1 MSEVLLFAGT
11 TEGRKL
17 STYLAGKNICHTVCV
32 ATQYGETV
40 LGEHP
45 LAKVRRGR
53 MNREEIRAFITGGDF
68 LAVVDATHP
77 YAEDVTRNIKAAM
90 EGMALP
96 YLRLKRD
103 RFSRDGGEEGENI
116 VWFETN
122 EACAAALADTKGNI
136 LLTTGSRELPG
147 YCMAEE
153 LRNRLYVRVLPSLE
167 SLSLCMEQ
175 GIQGKQIIAMQG
187 PFTEQ
192 MNEAMLRQYNIAV
205 LVTKES
211 GKAGGFLEKLTAA
224 RRAGVTTF
232 VIGRPEEEEGYSFAE
247 VCRELERICG
257 RTGKEN
263 GKGYCEEN
271 ACKGK
276 TGAMSEN
283 RRDLQITLAGVGMG
297 SEAGM
302 TGEVRAA
309 IEEADILLG
318 AARLTAPY
326 KSVVEKRPYY
336 LAEQIVPYLK
346 KLQNSHPDD
355 ESRRPRC
362 HEAEAAG
369 ACGRIVQ
376 AVILFS
382 GDSGFYS
389 GCRKVYE
396 ALDREIR
403 EGGIRGTLRVLPGIS
418 SVAALA
424 ARIGESWQ
432 DAAVYSMHGQK
443 VTNIVNKIRRN
454 RKTFL
459 LTSGVRDVN
468 RLGMLLEQAD
478 MEKCKVTAGY
488 QLSLEG
494 ERILCLSPSACR
506 KRREEGLYVC
516 LVDNPHAVSA
526 RAAHGMPDSAFLRGQ
541 VPMTKEEVREVSICK
556 LRLRRDAVVYDIGS
570 GTGSVAVEMAGLSDE
585 IQVYAL
591 ERHREAAALIR
602 RNREK
607 FGLENI
613 EVVETEVPEGMDGLP
628 VATHA
633 FIGGSGGKLEEI
645 LEKLYEI
652 NPAMRVVLNAVS
664 LETISRLRELF
675 SDDRIEHEE
684 MVQVQ
689 VSREEKLGNHHL
701 MRAEN
706 PVWICAFDFREHGT
720 PGESSTLRHSA
731 EKRKG

>member
-17 STYLAGKNICHTVCV
+17 SAYLAGKNICHTVCV

-53 MNREEIRAFITGGDF
+53 MNREEIRAFIAGGDF

-77 YAEDVTRNIKAAM
+77 YAEEVTRNIKAAM

-103 RFSRDGGEEGENI
+103 SFSHACGEEEGK
-116 VWFETN
+116 VVRFETN
-122 EACAAALADTKGNI
+122 EACAAALADTEGNI

-147 YCMAEE
+147 YCMSEE
-153 LRNRLYVRVLPSLE
+153 VRNRLYVRVLPSLE

-192 MNEAMLRQYNIAV
+192 MNEAMLRQYEIAV

-211 GKAGGFLEKLTAA
+211 GKAGGFFEKLTAA
-224 RRAGVTTF
+224 KRAGVTTF

-247 VCRELERICG
+247 VCRKIERICG

-263 GKGYCEEN
+263 GQGYCEEN
-271 ACKGK
+271 ACKEKAGD
-276 TGAMSEN
+276 MSEN

-336 LAEQIVPYLK
+336 LAEQIVPCLK
-346 KLQNSHPDD
+346 EIQETGRS
-355 ESRRPRC
+355 
-362 HEAEAAG
+362 
-369 ACGRIVQ
+369 CGSGK
-376 AVILFS
+376 AVVLFS

-389 GCRKVYE
+389 GCRKLYG
-396 ALDREIR
+396 ALAEEIR
-403 EGGIRGTLRVLPGIS
+403 RGGIRGTLRVLPGIS

-432 DAAVYSMHGQK
+432 DAAVYSMHGHK

-468 RLGMLLEQAD
+468 CLGMLLEQAG
-478 MEKCKVTAGY
+478 MEECKVTAGY

-494 ERILCLSPSACR
+494 EQILCLSPSACQ

-516 LVDNPHAVSA
+516 LVDNPNAVSA
-526 RAAHGMPDSAFLRGQ
+526 RAAHGMPDSAFIRGQ

-613 EVVETEVPEGMDGLP
+613 EVVETEAPEGMDGLP
-628 VATHA
+628 AATHA

-689 VSREEKLGNHHL
+689 VSRAEKLGNHHL

-706 PVWICAFDFREHGT
+706 PIWICAFDFREHGT
-720 PGESSTLRHSA
+720 PGEGSAFRHSA

>member
-1 MSEVLLFAGT
+1 MSEVLVFAGT

-17 STYLAGKNICHTVCV
+17 SAYLAGKNICHTVCV

-45 LAKVRRGR
+45 LAEVRRGR

-77 YAEDVTRNIKAAM
+77 YAEEVTRNIKAAM

-122 EACAAALADTKGNI
+122 EACAAALADTEGNI

-192 MNEAMLRQYNIAV
+192 MNEAMLRQYEIAV

-224 RRAGVTTF
+224 KRAGVTTF

-247 VCRELERICG
+247 VCREIERICG
-257 RTGKEN
+257 RTGK
-263 GKGYCEEN
+263 
-271 ACKGK
+271 
-276 TGAMSEN
+276 S
-283 RRDLQITLAGVGMG
+283 RDLQITLAGVGMG

-326 KSVVEKRPYY
+326 KPVVEKRPYY
-336 LAEQIVPYLK
+336 LAEQIIPCLREI
-346 KLQNSHPDD
+346 QETGRS
-355 ESRRPRC
+355 
-362 HEAEAAG
+362 
-369 ACGRIVQ
+369 CGSGKV
-376 AVILFS
+376 VVLFS

-389 GCRKVYE
+389 GCRNLYG
-396 ALDREIR
+396 ALAEEIR
-403 EGGIRGTLRVLPGIS
+403 RGGIRGTLRVLPGIS
-418 SVAALA
+418 SVAALV

-432 DAAVYSMHGQK
+432 DADVYSMHGQK

-468 RLGMLLEQAD
+468 RLGMLLEQAG
-478 MEKCKVTAGY
+478 MEECKVTVGY

-526 RAAHGMPDSAFLRGQ
+526 RAAHGMPDSAFLREQ

-591 ERHREAAALIR
+591 ERHREAAALIC

-613 EVVETEVPEGMDGLP
+613 EVVETEAPEGMDGLP

-633 FIGGSGGKLEEI
+633 FIGGSGGKLGEI

-652 NPAMRVVLNAVS
+652 NPAMRIVLNAVS
-664 LETISRLRELF
+664 LETISRVRELF
-675 SDDRIEHEE
+675 SDDRMEHEE

-689 VSREEKLGNHHL
+689 VSRVEKLGNHHL

-706 PVWICAFDFREHGT
+706 PVWICAFDFREQ
-720 PGESSTLRHSA
+720 
-731 EKRKG
+731 

>member
-40 LGEHP
+40 LGENL

-77 YAEDVTRNIKAAM
+77 YAEEVTRNIKAAM

-103 RFSRDGGEEGENI
+103 SFSHTCGEEEGK
-116 VWFETN
+116 VVRFETN
-122 EACAAALADTKGNI
+122 EACAAALADTEGNI

-192 MNEAMLRQYNIAV
+192 MNEAMLRQYEIAV

-224 RRAGVTTF
+224 KRAGVTTF

-257 RTGKEN
+257 RTGKSRN
-263 GKGYCEEN
+263 
-271 ACKGK
+271 
-276 TGAMSEN
+276 
-283 RRDLQITLAGVGMG
+283 LQITLAGVGMG

-326 KSVVEKRPYY
+326 KPVVEKRPYY
-336 LAEQIVPYLK
+336 LAEQIIPCLREI
-346 KLQNSHPDD
+346 QETGRS
-355 ESRRPRC
+355 
-362 HEAEAAG
+362 
-369 ACGRIVQ
+369 CGSGKV
-376 AVILFS
+376 VILFS

-389 GCRKVYE
+389 GCRNLYG
-396 ALDREIR
+396 ALAEEIR
-403 EGGIRGTLRVLPGIS
+403 RGGIRGTLRVLPGIS

-432 DAAVYSMHGQK
+432 DADVYSMHGQK

-468 RLGMLLEQAD
+468 RLGMLLEQAG
-478 MEKCKVTAGY
+478 MEECKVTVGY

-526 RAAHGMPDSAFLRGQ
+526 RAAHGMPDSAFLREQ

-591 ERHREAAALIR
+591 ERHREAAALIC

-613 EVVETEVPEGMDGLP
+613 EVVETEAPEGMDGLP

-633 FIGGSGGKLEEI
+633 FIGGSGGKLGEI

-652 NPAMRVVLNAVS
+652 NPAMRIVLNAVS
-664 LETISRLRELF
+664 LETISRVRELF
-675 SDDRIEHEE
+675 SDDRMEHEE

-689 VSREEKLGNHHL
+689 VSRVEKLGNHHL

-706 PVWICAFDFREHGT
+706 PVWICAFDFREQ
-720 PGESSTLRHSA
+720 
-731 EKRKG
+731 

>member
-11 TEGRKL
+11 TEGREL
-17 STYLAGKNICHTVCV
+17 SAHLAKENISHTVCV
-32 ATQYGETV
+32 ATQYGEIA

-77 YAEDVTRNIKAAM
+77 YAEEVTRNIKAAM

-122 EACAAALADTKGNI
+122 EACAAALADTEGNI

-147 YCMAEE
+147 YCVSGK
-153 LRNRLYVRVLPSLE
+153 LKSRLYVRVLPSME

-192 MNEAMLRQYNIAV
+192 MNEAMLRQYEIAV

-211 GKAGGFLEKLTAA
+211 GTAGGFLEKLTAA
-224 RRAGVTTF
+224 KRAGVTTF
-232 VIGRPEEEEGYSFAE
+232 VIGRPEEEQGDSFDE
-247 VCRELERICG
+247 VCRKLGSICG
-257 RTGKEN
+257 RTGK
-263 GKGYCEEN
+263 G
-271 ACKGK
+271 
-276 TGAMSEN
+276 
-283 RRDLQITLAGVGMG
+283 RDLQITLAGVGMG

-326 KSVVEKRPYY
+326 KPVVEKRPYY
-336 LAEQIVPYLK
+336 LAGQVIPYLEEI
-346 KLQNSHPDD
+346 QETGRS
-355 ESRRPRC
+355 
-362 HEAEAAG
+362 
-369 ACGRIVQ
+369 CGSGEV
-376 AVILFS
+376 VVLFS

-389 GCRKVYE
+389 GCRNLYG
-396 ALDREIR
+396 ALAEEISR
-403 EGGIRGTLRVLPGIS
+403 GRIRGTLRVLPGIS
-418 SVAALA
+418 SVAAFA
-424 ARIGESWQ
+424 ARIGESYQ

-443 VTNIVNKIRRN
+443 VRNLAGKIRRN

-468 RLGMLLEQAD
+468 CLGMLLEQAG
-478 MEKCKVTAGY
+478 MEECKVTVGY

-494 ERILCLSPSACR
+494 EQILCLSPSACR
-506 KRREEGLYVC
+506 KRREEGLYIC
-516 LVDNPHAVSA
+516 LVDNPNAASA
-526 RAAHGMPDSAFLRGQ
+526 QAAHGMSDSAFLREQ

-591 ERHREAAALIR
+591 ERNREAAALIR

-613 EVVETEVPEGMDGLP
+613 EVVETEAPEGMAGLP

-633 FIGGSGGKLEEI
+633 FIGGGGGKLEEI

-664 LETISRLRELF
+664 LETISQVREIF

-689 VSREEKLGNHHL
+689 VSRTEKLGNHHL

-706 PVWICAFDFREHGT
+706 PVWICAFDFREHGA
-720 PGESSTLRHSA
+720 PGEGNAFRHSA